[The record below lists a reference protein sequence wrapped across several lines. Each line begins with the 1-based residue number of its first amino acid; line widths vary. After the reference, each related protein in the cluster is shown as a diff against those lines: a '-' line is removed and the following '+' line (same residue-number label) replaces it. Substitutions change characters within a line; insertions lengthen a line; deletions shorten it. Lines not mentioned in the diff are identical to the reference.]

1 MSKKST
7 NFTGKKPIKGRH
19 VLDLMAW
26 VGMTDAEIKAALE
39 KQKRGP
45 FASFRDMV
53 YTECPCGCGFKGVCD
68 AQRERV
74 RIADNELPF

>member
-39 KQKRGP
+39 KQK
-45 FASFRDMV
+45 
-53 YTECPCGCGFKGVCD
+53 KG
-68 AQRERV
+68 AK
-74 RIADNELPF
+74 

>member
-7 NFTGKKPIKGRH
+7 NFNGGKKPIKGRH

-39 KQKRGP
+39 KQK
-45 FASFRDMV
+45 
-53 YTECPCGCGFKGVCD
+53 KG
-68 AQRERV
+68 AK
-74 RIADNELPF
+74 